1 MRCSAEAWT
10 RAALAWRLVCAI
22 GDEAPP
28 WRRHCKSRT
37 GPIDGAGTI
46 VEHAMPDRKTKVLYI
61 VPPTR
66 SFAGIERVTDSIC
79 SALATEYQ
87 SDLDVS
93 VLYTSPFEQIVGQP
107 RPYHVILSF
116 SDGRLDLLRRV
127 RKTIAGGR
135 FDLVVVPQ
143 VEATAV
149 FWLACLGIRRRFILY
164 LHGNPRLERRSFKA
178 SALFEVMR
186 LLVLPRLARVFGTS
200 PRQLDAFRSDYPSKV
215 EHVWVA
221 NPVRSFD
228 APVPVPAPAIGR
240 PVRFVTVGRFAY
252 QKGYDILLR
261 AFAAFCEKRGDA
273 ELALVGYGEEE
284 PAIRS
289 LIDEL
294 GLAGRVTIQHYPD
307 SPAIPLSNSDV
318 YLSGA
323 RWEGWSLAICEAL
336 RFGLP
341 VVAFDCEFG
350 PSDIIVDDRLGRLVP
365 LGDTAGFVKAM
376 VHYHDHVVSERRH
389 AQYRIDY
396 IDRFSLDKVVHAHAR
411 ALLAADG
418 RVETRTSAAADS
430 LRAEPAGAS

>member
-1 MRCSAEAWT
+1 
-10 RAALAWRLVCAI
+10 
-22 GDEAPP
+22 
-28 WRRHCKSRT
+28 
-37 GPIDGAGTI
+37 
-46 VEHAMPDRKTKVLYI
+46 MPDRKTRVLYI

-186 LLVLPRLARVFGTS
+186 LLVLPRLVRVFGTS

>member
-46 VEHAMPDRKTKVLYI
+46 VEHAMPDRKTRVLYI

-228 APVPVPAPAIGR
+228 VPVAVPAPAIGR

-294 GLAGRVTIQHYPD
+294 GLAGRVTIQHFPD

-376 VHYHDHVVSERRH
+376 VHYHHHVVSERRH
-389 AQYRIDY
+389 AQYRTDY

>member
-1 MRCSAEAWT
+1 
-10 RAALAWRLVCAI
+10 
-22 GDEAPP
+22 
-28 WRRHCKSRT
+28 
-37 GPIDGAGTI
+37 
-46 VEHAMPDRKTKVLYI
+46 MPDRKTRVLYI

-93 VLYTSPFEQIVGQP
+93 VLYTSSFEQIVGQP

-186 LLVLPRLARVFGTS
+186 LLVLPRLVRVFGTS

>member
-1 MRCSAEAWT
+1 MVKR
-10 RAALAWRLVCAI
+10 
-22 GDEAPP
+22 
-28 WRRHCKSRT
+28 
-37 GPIDGAGTI
+37 
-46 VEHAMPDRKTKVLYI
+46 AMPDRKTRVLYI

-79 SALATEYQ
+79 SALATGYRG
-87 SDLDVS
+87 DLDIS
-93 VLYTSPFEQIVGQP
+93 VLYTSPFEQIVGQT
-107 RPYHVILSF
+107 RPYDVILSF
-116 SDGRLDLLRRV
+116 SEGRLDLLRRV

-143 VEATAV
+143 VEPTAV

-178 SALFEVMR
+178 SALFEAMR

-215 EHVWVA
+215 EHVWVP

-240 PVRFVTVGRFAY
+240 PIRFVTVGRFAY

-350 PSDIIVDDRLGRLVP
+350 PSDIIVDDRLGRLVA
-365 LGDTAGFVKAM
+365 LGDIAGFVKAM
-376 VHYHDHVVSERRH
+376 VHYHDHVVPERRH

-396 IDRFSLDKVVHAHAR
+396 IDRFSLDKVVHVHAR

-418 RVETRTSAAADS
+418 RVEARTSAAADS
-430 LRAEPAGAS
+430 LRAAPAAAS

>member
-1 MRCSAEAWT
+1 
-10 RAALAWRLVCAI
+10 
-22 GDEAPP
+22 
-28 WRRHCKSRT
+28 
-37 GPIDGAGTI
+37 
-46 VEHAMPDRKTKVLYI
+46 MPNRKTRVLYI

-79 SALATEYQ
+79 SALATEYR
-87 SDLDVS
+87 SELDIS

-107 RPYHVILSF
+107 RPYDVLLSF
-116 SDGRLDLLRRV
+116 STGRLDLLRRI
-127 RKTIAGGR
+127 RKTVSGGR

-143 VEATAV
+143 VEPTAV

-178 SALFEVMR
+178 SVLFEAMR
-186 LLVLPRLARVFGTS
+186 FLVLPRLARIFGTS
-200 PRQLDAFRSDYPSKV
+200 PRQLDAFRADHPSKV
-215 EHVWVA
+215 EHVWVP

-228 APVPVPAPAIGR
+228 MPAPAPAPAVNR
-240 PVRFVTVGRFAY
+240 PIRFVTVGRFAY

-261 AFAAFCEKRGDA
+261 AFAAFCEKREGA

-284 PAIRS
+284 PAIRA

-294 GLAGRVTIQHYPD
+294 DLTGRVRIEHYPD

-341 VVAFDCEFG
+341 VIAFDCEFG
-350 PSDIIVDDRLGRLVP
+350 PSDILLDDRLGRLVP
-365 LGDTAGFVKAM
+365 LGDMTGFVAAM
-376 VHYHDHVVSERRH
+376 VHYSDHVVAERRH
-389 AQYRIDY
+389 ARYRADY
-396 IDRFSLDKVVHAHAR
+396 IDQFSLDKVVHAHAR

-418 RVETRTSAAADS
+418 RVEARPGAIADS
-430 LRAEPAGAS
+430 LRAAPAGAS

>member
-1 MRCSAEAWT
+1 MSGEKT
-10 RAALAWRLVCAI
+10 R
-22 GDEAPP
+22 
-28 WRRHCKSRT
+28 
-37 GPIDGAGTI
+37 
-46 VEHAMPDRKTKVLYI
+46 VLYI

-79 SALATEYQ
+79 AALATEYGG
-87 SDLDVS
+87 DLDIS

-107 RPYHVILSF
+107 RPYEVILSF

-149 FWLACLGIRRRFILY
+149 FWLCCLGIKRRFILY
-164 LHGNPRLERRSFKA
+164 LHGNPRLERRCFKA
-178 SALFEVMR
+178 SLLFEAMR
-186 LLVLPRLARVFGTS
+186 FLVLPRLARVFGTS

-215 EHVWVA
+215 EHVWVP

-228 APVPVPAPAIGR
+228 TPAPLPAPAIDR
-240 PVRFVTVGRFAY
+240 PIRFVTVGRFAY

-261 AFAAFCEKRGDA
+261 AFAAFCEKRRDA

-284 PAIRS
+284 PAIRA

-294 GLAGRVTIQHYPD
+294 GLAGRVTIEHYPD

-350 PSDIIVDDRLGRLVP
+350 PSDIVGDDRLGRLVP
-365 LGDTAGFVKAM
+365 LGDTAGFVTAM

-389 AQYRIDY
+389 AQYRVDY

-418 RVETRTSAAADS
+418 RAQPRSAVAGSGLTAA
-430 LRAEPAGAS
+430 PA